1 MENILSRTEKLLR
14 IKVKDIMSG
23 NLVTVDADDLIGKAS
38 RLMIENRMHSLIVMK
53 NARPTYMVSTY
64 DLIKVSYEDTFSE
77 DNADMLRTPVE
88 ELVKGQK
95 MASVTSEDFLIDA
108 LRILVEYNVHS
119 LPVIDD
125 GIIKGVVTLMDL
137 AKWYMKTHEELQR

>member
-14 IKVKDIMSG
+14 VKVKDIMST

-38 RLMIENRMHSLIVMK
+38 RLMIENRMHSLLVMK
-53 NARPTYMVSTY
+53 NAKPTYMISTY

-77 DNADMLRTPVE
+77 DSADMLRTQVE

-95 MASVTSEDFLIDA
+95 MASVNSEDFIIDV
-108 LRILVEYNVHS
+108 LKIIVDYNFHS
-119 LPVIDD
+119 LPVIDE
-125 GIIKGVVTLMDL
+125 GIVKGVVTLMDL

>member
-14 IKVKDIMSG
+14 AKVKDIMTE
-23 NLVTVDADDLIGKAS
+23 NIVTVDADDLIGKAS
-38 RLMIENRMHSLIVMK
+38 RLMIENHMHSLLVMK
-53 NARPTYMVSTY
+53 NAKPTYMISTY

-77 DNADMLRTPVE
+77 SNTDMLRTPVE

-119 LPVIDD
+119 LPVIDE
-125 GIIKGVVTLMDL
+125 GVIKGLVTLMDL
-137 AKWYMKTHEELQR
+137 AKWYMKTHEELKR